1 MGGLMIHQIYL
12 IEPLQKLNS
21 LELFVGTEI
30 DFLVW
35 RLWGIGDLI
44 NTLQI
49 DIELLNKAKVIEII
63 NKS

>member
-35 RLWGIGDLI
+35 RLWVIGDLI

-63 NKS
+63 NRV

>member
-35 RLWGIGDLI
+35 RLWVIGVLI

-63 NKS
+63 NRV

>member
-1 MGGLMIHQIYL
+1 MGVLMIHQIYL

>member
-35 RLWGIGDLI
+35 RLWVIGVLI
-44 NTLQI
+44 NTRQI
-49 DIELLNKAKVIEII
+49 DIELLNKARVIDII
-63 NKS
+63 NRV

>member
-35 RLWGIGDLI
+35 RLWVIGDLI

-63 NKS
+63 NKP